1 MHLSTIGLVPL
12 VFALGTQAQ
21 IFVQTAFNTD
31 GTEGV
36 LRGCYK
42 NIQFN
47 FFDTTAPTN
56 AGTGGY
62 ISQNAAA
69 TSVEACVQACH
80 TSGKTFALIQGYQS
94 K

>member
-12 VFALGTQAQ
+12 LFALGTRAQ
-21 IFVQTAFNTD
+21 TFVQSAINTD

-56 AGTGGY
+56 GGTGSY
-62 ISQNAAA
+62 VAQNAAS

-80 TSGKTFALIQGYQS
+80 TVGKTFALIQGYNS